1 MAKGPDLARR
11 RRALRLGALAEYLA
25 AALLLA
31 KGYRIEGMR
40 YRVGA
45 GEIDIIARKGD
56 LIAFVEVKARRDLET
71 ALASVGGKTQARI
84 KAASRIWLS
93 NRRDFASLSW
103 RYDIIAV
110 KLPFSLK
117 HFADAF

>member
-1 MAKGPDLARR
+1 MAKGPDHTKR
-11 RRALRLGALAEYLA
+11 RRALKRGAFAEYLA
-25 AALLLA
+25 AALLVV
-31 KGYRIEGMR
+31 KGYRIEQMR

-56 LIAFVEVKARRDLET
+56 LIAFVEVKARRSIET
-71 ALASVGGKTQARI
+71 ALSAVGGKSQSRI

-93 NRRDFASLSW
+93 GRHDFGQLSW

-110 KLPFSLK
+110 KLPFSFR